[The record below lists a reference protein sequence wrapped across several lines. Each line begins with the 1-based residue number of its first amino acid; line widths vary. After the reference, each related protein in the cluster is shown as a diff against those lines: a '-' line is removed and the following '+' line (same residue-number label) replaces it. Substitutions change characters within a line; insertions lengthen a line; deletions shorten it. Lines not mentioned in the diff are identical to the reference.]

1 MNAATEIIDEKRS
14 TTVAVRRGMEV
25 FTVVTGERDEC
36 AGVKWERERKKI
48 ETHLVHPDLCSKV
61 VGFT

>member
-1 MNAATEIIDEKRS
+1 M
-14 TTVAVRRGMEV
+14 AVRRGMEV

>member
-36 AGVKWERERKKI
+36 AGVKWERERKKRRNNCVK
-48 ETHLVHPDLCSKV
+48 TWK
-61 VGFT
+61 